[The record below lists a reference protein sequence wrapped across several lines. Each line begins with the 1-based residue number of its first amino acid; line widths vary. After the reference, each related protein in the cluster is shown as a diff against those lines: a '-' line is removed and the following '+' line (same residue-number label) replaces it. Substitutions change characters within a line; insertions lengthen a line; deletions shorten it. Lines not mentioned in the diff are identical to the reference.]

1 VIADIE
7 YLDREFVRGIASG
20 IDGVSSINEYN
31 CGEGAVAACLS
42 LKPGIVVLDCKLG
55 GLDGFEAARRIRRC
69 DKDIAILMT
78 GWDECYFR
86 EYEAGQMFSI
96 NISAYLL
103 KPIHPAKM
111 KETLLRHLTKD
122 AVGVNLRPALKTGG
136 RISAGLTRRGV
147 SKEIAEAM
155 SHIDDNF
162 RQDISLESVAACI
175 SISTGHLSRLFKQE
189 TGVNF
194 LQYLTKR
201 RLEYAKQIITQTDRS
216 MLEIAIDAGFSEQN
230 YFGKVFKRYTGQTP
244 LEYKRDICWKRSQS
258 GNKENQTRR

>member
-7 YLDREFVRGIASG
+7 YLDREFVRRIASG
-20 IDGVSSINEYN
+20 IDGVSSVKEYD
-31 CGEGAVAACLS
+31 CGEGAVAACLL
-42 LKPGIVVLDCKLG
+42 LKPGIVVLGCKLG
-55 GLDGFEAARRIRRC
+55 DFDGFETARRIRRC

-86 EYEAGQMFSI
+86 EYEAGQMFPI

-103 KPIHPAKM
+103 KPIHPAEM
-111 KETLLRHLTKD
+111 KETLLRHITKD
-122 AVGVNLRPALKTGG
+122 AVDGNHQAAPKTGE
-136 RISAGLTRRGV
+136 RISGGFTHRGV
-147 SKEIAEAM
+147 SKEIAAVM

-162 RQDISLESVAACI
+162 RQNISLESVAACI
-175 SISTGHLSRLFKQE
+175 SISTSHLSRLFKQE

-216 MLEIAIDAGFSEQN
+216 MLEIAIDVGFSEQN
-230 YFGKVFKRYTGQTP
+230 YFGKVFKRYTGKTP
-244 LEYKRDICWKRSQS
+244 LEYKRDVCWKRRQPESKDS
-258 GNKENQTRR
+258 